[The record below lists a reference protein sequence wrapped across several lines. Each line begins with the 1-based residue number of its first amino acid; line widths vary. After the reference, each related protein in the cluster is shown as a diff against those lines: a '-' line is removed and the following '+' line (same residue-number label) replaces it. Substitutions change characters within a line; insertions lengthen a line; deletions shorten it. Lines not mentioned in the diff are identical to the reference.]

1 MIKLENINKEYGEK
15 IVFENLSLSIEENA
29 VTAVLGESGVG
40 KTTLLNILSGAASY
54 TGKMQNDSR
63 KVSFVFQEDRL
74 VPFMTVNENLEFVLG
89 KGDYTEKLRQVG
101 IEEYKD
107 SYPSSLSGGTAR
119 RVALLRAFLYDGDLM
134 LMDEPFSALDLSTKY
149 KVMQLFLKLWEQ
161 KRITAII
168 VTHDIEEAVFL
179 AKRIVVLGEKGVIK
193 GDFINRGDITR
204 KEITLS
210 LIHISEPTRP

>member
-40 KTTLLNILSGAASY
+40 KTTLLKILSGAASY
-54 TGKMQNDSR
+54 TGKTQNDSR

-74 VPFMTVNENLEFVLG
+74 IPFMTVNENLEFVLG

-149 KVMQLFLKLWEQ
+149 KVMQLFLKLW
-161 KRITAII
+161 
-168 VTHDIEEAVFL
+168 
-179 AKRIVVLGEKGVIK
+179 
-193 GDFINRGDITR
+193 
-204 KEITLS
+204 
-210 LIHISEPTRP
+210 

>member
-161 KRITAII
+161 KRITAVI

-179 AKRIVVLGEKGVIK
+179 AKRIVVFGEKGVIK

-204 KEITLS
+204 KEITQLF
-210 LIHISEPTRP
+210 I

>member
-15 IVFENLSLSIEENA
+15 IVFENLSLNIEENA

-161 KRITAII
+161 KRITAVI

-204 KEITLS
+204 KEITQLF
-210 LIHISEPTRP
+210 I

>member
-161 KRITAII
+161 KKITAII

-193 GDFINRGDITR
+193 GDFVNRGDITR
-204 KEITLS
+204 KEITQLF
-210 LIHISEPTRP
+210 I

>member
-15 IVFENLSLSIEENA
+15 IVFENFSLSIEENA

-161 KRITAII
+161 KRITAVI

-193 GDFINRGDITR
+193 GDFVNRGDITR
-204 KEITLS
+204 KEITQLF
-210 LIHISEPTRP
+210 I

>member
-193 GDFINRGDITR
+193 GDFVNRGDITR
-204 KEITLS
+204 KEITQLF
-210 LIHISEPTRP
+210 I

>member
-107 SYPSSLSGGTAR
+107 SYPSSLSGGMAR

-161 KRITAII
+161 KRITAVI

-193 GDFINRGDITR
+193 GDFVNRGDITR
-204 KEITLS
+204 KEITQLF
-210 LIHISEPTRP
+210 I

>member
-40 KTTLLNILSGAASY
+40 KTTLLNILSGAESY
-54 TGKMQNDSR
+54 TGKTQNDSR

-74 VPFMTVNENLEFVLG
+74 IPFMTVNENLEFVLG

-161 KRITAII
+161 KRITAVI

-204 KEITLS
+204 KEITQLF
-210 LIHISEPTRP
+210 I

>member
-161 KRITAII
+161 KRITAVI

-204 KEITLS
+204 KEITQLF
-210 LIHISEPTRP
+210 I

>member
-54 TGKMQNDSR
+54 MGKTQNDSR

-74 VPFMTVNENLEFVLG
+74 IPFMTVNENLEFVLG

-161 KRITAII
+161 KRITAVI

-179 AKRIVVLGEKGVIK
+179 AKRIVVLGEKGVIN

-204 KEITLS
+204 KEITQLF
-210 LIHISEPTRP
+210 I

>member
-107 SYPSSLSGGTAR
+107 SYPSRLSGGTAR

-193 GDFINRGDITR
+193 GDFVNRGDITR
-204 KEITLS
+204 KEITQLF
-210 LIHISEPTRP
+210 I

>member
-63 KVSFVFQEDRL
+63 KMSFVFQEDRL

-161 KRITAII
+161 KRITAVI

-204 KEITLS
+204 KEITQLF
-210 LIHISEPTRP
+210 I

>member
-54 TGKMQNDSR
+54 TGKTQNDSR

-74 VPFMTVNENLEFVLG
+74 IPFMTVNENLEFVLG

-161 KRITAII
+161 KRITAVI

-179 AKRIVVLGEKGVIK
+179 AKSIVVLGEKGVIK

-204 KEITLS
+204 KEITQLF
-210 LIHISEPTRP
+210 I

>member
-204 KEITLS
+204 KEITQLF
-210 LIHISEPTRP
+210 I